1 MPRGDPM
8 RMRESVFYA
17 WGVARAGKKIS
28 YEQYLKA
35 KAIVEQG
42 LDLTWEAIE

>member
-1 MPRGDPM
+1 MSM
-8 RMRESVFYA
+8 SETVFY
-17 WGVARAGKKIS
+17 GLNLHRTGKSIT
-28 YEQYLKA
+28 YEQYLIA

>member
-1 MPRGDPM
+1 MSM
-8 RMRESVFYA
+8 MEIVFYSL
-17 WGVARAGKKIS
+17 GLARSGKKIS